1 MASNYFTA
9 KIQAQP
15 SYTMPGMV
23 VQQSVVSGFTGILGG
38 GNVQSR
44 LNTTDVAVYMQS
56 LKFRANSVVSQ
67 NPANSLPS
75 GVELIPEMR
84 SIPTYFIR
92 AKAEYDSHD
101 VAAAGNWNVSLEQ
114 AIKLALKQSHFERI
128 RDAALYGVNA
138 SNHEGILNAPNIVTA
153 SLPADSHTN
162 TGFVD
167 YDNGELVVWLL
178 NRINDLTSRTFTSGS
193 PVRLAMLMPIRL
205 LNKLTTGI
213 VQLTSYQRSGAGSDS
228 VGGTIQTV
236 LEWNGKDI
244 EFYVDNTLQGKGDGG
259 TDGIILCIPELVDQS
274 DMPFNTNIFASL
286 QPNIT
291 ANIVQMCDTPEPV
304 FKTVPLSL
312 DNNEIMSEQKIIPA
326 WGVRPEAI
334 TFISAK
340 VTNT

>member
-1 MASNYFTA
+1 MNNYFTA

-15 SYTMPGMV
+15 SYTMPGMI
-23 VQQSVVSGFTGILGG
+23 VQQSLVSGFTGILGG
-38 GNVQSR
+38 GNVQAR

-56 LKFRANSVVSQ
+56 LKFKANSVISQ
-67 NPANSLPS
+67 NPANSLPN
-75 GVELIPEMR
+75 GVDLLPEMR

-101 VAAAGNWNVSLEQ
+101 VAAAGNWNVSLDA

-138 SNHEGILNAPNIVTA
+138 GNNEGILNAPNIGTA
-153 SLPADSHTN
+153 ALPADSHAN
-162 TGFVD
+162 DGWID
-167 YDNGELVVWLL
+167 YDNGELLTWLL
-178 NRINDLTSRTFTSGS
+178 HRINDITSRTFTSGA
-193 PVRLAMLMPIRL
+193 PVRLAMLMPVRL

-213 VQLTSYQRSGAGSDS
+213 VQLVSYQREGAGSNS
-228 VGGTIQTV
+228 VEGSLKSV

-244 EFYVDNTLQGKGDGG
+244 EFYVDNTLEGKGDGG
-259 TDGIILCIPELVDQS
+259 TDGIILAIPELVDQS
-274 DMPFNTNIFASL
+274 DSAFNTNVFASL

-326 WGVRPEAI
+326 WGLRPEAI

-340 VTNT
+340 VANT

>member
-23 VQQSVVSGFTGILGG
+23 VQQSLVSGFTGLLGG
-38 GNVQSR
+38 GSVQAR
-44 LNTTDVAVYMQS
+44 LNSSDVAVYMQS
-56 LKFRANSVVSQ
+56 LKFKANSVISQ

-75 GVELIPEMR
+75 GVEFMPEMR

-101 VAAAGNWNVSLEQ
+101 VAAAGNWNVSLEA

-138 SNHEGILNAPNIVTA
+138 SNKEGILNAPGISTA
-153 SLPADSHTN
+153 TLPADSHAN
-162 TGFVD
+162 TGFID
-167 YDNGELVVWLL
+167 YDNGELLVWIL
-178 NRINDLTSRTFTSGS
+178 NRINDITSRTFTSGA
-193 PVRLAMLMPIRL
+193 PVRLVFLMPVRL

-213 VQLTSYQRSGAGSDS
+213 VQLVTYQRTGSGSDS
-228 VGGTIQTV
+228 VQGTLQSV
-236 LEWNGKDI
+236 MEWNGKTL
-244 EFYVDNTLQGKGDGG
+244 EFYVDNTLIGKGDGG
-259 TDGIILCIPELVDQS
+259 NDGIILAIPELVDQADS
-274 DMPFNTNIFASL
+274 AFNTNVFASL
-286 QPNIT
+286 QPNVT

-304 FKTVPLSL
+304 FYTVPLSMQ
-312 DNNEIMSEQKIIPA
+312 NNEIMSEQKIIPA
-326 WGVRPEAI
+326 WGLRPEAI

-340 VTNT
+340 ATNA